1 MSTAA
6 APFTVLI
13 PARLASTRLPNKP
26 LADIAGLPMVVHV
39 ARRAAQSQARQ
50 VVVAADDGR
59 RIQFP
64 AAWLQRFLTHQGV
77 QGRFEMRFGA
87 DRKLI
92 DLRRIGD

>member
-1 MSTAA
+1 MQRRSPSAAESVRFRLNLTAEQMRHYYSG
-6 APFTVLI
+6 V
-13 PARLASTRLPNKP
+13 
-26 LADIAGLPMVVHV
+26 
-39 ARRAAQSQARQ
+39 ARQ
-50 VVVAADDGR
+50 VVVSADDGR

-77 QGRFEMRFGA
+77 QGLFEMRFGT